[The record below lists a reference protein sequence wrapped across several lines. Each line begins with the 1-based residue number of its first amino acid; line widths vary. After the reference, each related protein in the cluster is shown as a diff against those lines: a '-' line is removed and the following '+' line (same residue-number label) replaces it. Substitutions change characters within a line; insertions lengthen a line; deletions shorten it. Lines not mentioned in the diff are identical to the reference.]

1 MDITPLADRPV
12 SQLSGGE
19 RARVLVARALAQVCT
34 PGGCYTIMPYHKRF
48 SVEPYGIFW
57 LKDRPLSPG
66 ARTVLSALRAASER
80 KMRRLAE
87 PGADTENHIGLAN
100 NHI

>member
-1 MDITPLADRPV
+1 MIESASPVISMAMVAETESITV
-12 SQLSGGE
+12 F
-19 RARVLVARALAQVCT
+19 ARALAQVFT
-34 PGGCYTIMPYHKRF
+34 PGGCYTIMPFHKRF